1 MKWLGLIEFFVVLA
15 FALVWVALE
24 LFTRRLDRLRDE
36 RLARGDDLDPPRKSD
51 PVN

>member
-1 MKWLGLIEFFVVLA
+1 MSWLGLIEFFVVLA

-36 RLARGDDLDPPRKSD
+36 RLAREAERDPPQNSD
-51 PVN
+51 PIS